1 MQFHAM
7 RHAPVPLRC
16 SAVPLAGL
24 VAALLSLMAGTAHA
38 DATLDKIKQ
47 RGKVSIGVLVN
58 GGPFGSIDPASQQ
71 LVGWNPELARAVARG
86 LGVEAD
92 LVQVQTATRV
102 QFLQAGKVDLLIA
115 SMELNPDRAEILG
128 YAPTPFYR
136 VGGTAAV
143 RKDSGIAR
151 WEDLRGKPVCV
162 SQGSSYAKPLTNE
175 HGATVQGFKSSSDSL
190 LALKGGNCVA
200 AVHDSTLIHPLLR
213 TNAEWSQ
220 YAAPIATE
228 LLPAPSVVWTRKG
241 EVDTIAAVD
250 KVVQDWH
257 RTGWL
262 IATEKRV
269 GIEPPN
275 PVLPELQARFK
286 AAAQ

>member
-1 MQFHAM
+1 M
-7 RHAPVPLRC
+7 RTTPFARPTFALG
-16 SAVPLAGL
+16 LA
-24 VAALLSLMAGTAHA
+24 ATLLAGTAHA
-38 DATLDKIKQ
+38 DATLDKIRQ

-58 GGPFGSIDPASQQ
+58 GGPFGSIDPATQQ
-71 LVGWNPELARAVARG
+71 LVGWNPELARALAKG

-115 SMELNPDRAEILG
+115 SMEYNADRGEILG
-128 YAPTPFYR
+128 HAPTPFFR

-143 RKDSGIAR
+143 RKDSGITK

-162 SQGSSYAKPLTNE
+162 SQGSSFAKPLANDY
-175 HGATVQGFKSSSDSL
+175 GAQVQGFKSSSDSL

-200 AVHDSTLIHPLLR
+200 AVHDSTLIQPLLR
-213 TNAEWSQ
+213 SNPEWTQ
-220 YAAPIATE
+220 YSAPIATE
-228 LLPAPSVVWTRKG
+228 VLPAPSVVWTRKG
-241 EVDTIAAVD
+241 EADTIAAVD
-250 KVVQDWH
+250 KVVQEWH
-257 RTGWL
+257 RSGWL

-275 PVLPELQARFK
+275 PLLPELQAKFK
-286 AAAQ
+286 AAAN

>member
-1 MQFHAM
+1 M
-7 RHAPVPLRC
+7 RITP
-16 SAVPLAGL
+16 SAIQRTLA
-24 VAALLSLMAGTAHA
+24 AGTLLALATGWAHA

-58 GGPFGSIDPASQQ
+58 GGPFGSIDPATQQ
-71 LVGWNPELARAVARG
+71 LVGWNPELARAVAKG
-86 LGVEAD
+86 LGVEAE

-115 SMELNPDRAEILG
+115 SMELNPDRAETLG

-143 RKDSGIAR
+143 RKDSGITR

-162 SQGSSYAKPLTNE
+162 SQGSSFAKPLANDY
-175 HGATVQGFKSSSDSL
+175 GAQVQGFKSSSDSL
-190 LALKGGNCVA
+190 LALKGGTCVA

-213 TNAEWSQ
+213 TNPEWGQ
-220 YAAPIATE
+220 YSAPIPAE
-228 LLPAPSVVWTRKG
+228 ILPAPSVVWTRKG
-241 EVDTIAAVD
+241 EADTIAAVD

-275 PVLPELQARFK
+275 PLLPELQAKFK
-286 AAAQ
+286 ATAR

>member
-1 MQFHAM
+1 MRNTHALS
-7 RHAPVPLRC
+7 RSLTLPLT
-16 SAVPLAGL
+16 SV
-24 VAALLSLMAGTAHA
+24 VTALLLLAGTAHA

-47 RGKVSIGVLVN
+47 RGKVTIGVLVN
-58 GGPFGSIDPASQQ
+58 GGPLGSIDPANQQ
-71 LVGWNPELARAVARG
+71 LVGWNPELARALAKG

-143 RKDSGIAR
+143 RKDSGITK

-162 SQGSSYAKPLTNE
+162 SQGSSYAKPLGNDY
-175 HGATVQGFKSSSDSL
+175 GATVQGFKSSSDSL

-213 TNAEWSQ
+213 TNAEWTQ
-220 YAAPIATE
+220 YAAPITTE

-241 EVDTIAAVD
+241 EADTIAAVD

-262 IATEKRV
+262 IAAERRV
-269 GIEPPN
+269 GIEPAN
-275 PVLPELQARFK
+275 PLLPELQAKFK
-286 AAAQ
+286 AAAH

>member
-1 MQFHAM
+1 MPLSTSL
-7 RHAPVPLRC
+7 RRPPVSPL
-16 SAVPLAGL
+16 L
-24 VAALLSLMAGTAHA
+24 AALGVALTLASAGAHA
-38 DATLDKIKQ
+38 DGTLDKIRQ
-47 RGKVSIGVLVN
+47 RGKVTIGVLVN

-71 LVGWNPELARAVARG
+71 LIGWNPELARALAKG
-86 LGVEAD
+86 LGVEAE

-115 SMELNPDRAEILG
+115 SMELNPDRAETLG

-136 VGGTAAV
+136 VGGAAAV
-143 RKDSGIAR
+143 RKDSGITK

-162 SQGSSYAKPLTNE
+162 SQGSSFAKPLANDYGAQV
-175 HGATVQGFKSSSDSL
+175 HGYKSSSDSL

-200 AVHDSTLIHPLLR
+200 AVHDGTLIYPLLR
-213 TNAEWSQ
+213 SNPEWAQ
-220 YAAPIATE
+220 YTAPIATE
-228 LLPAPSVVWTRKG
+228 VLPALSVVWTRKG
-241 EVDTIAAVD
+241 EADTIAAVD

-269 GIEPPN
+269 GIAPAN
-275 PVLPELQARFK
+275 PLLPELQARFK
-286 AAAQ
+286 TAG

>member
-1 MQFHAM
+1 MQTLATLRRRPVFSAFLAAM
-7 RHAPVPLRC
+7 G
-16 SAVPLAGL
+16 SACLLA
-24 VAALLSLMAGTAHA
+24 SAGAHA

-47 RGKVSIGVLVN
+47 RGKVTIGVLVN
-58 GGPFGSIDPASQQ
+58 GGPLGSIDPNTQQ
-71 LVGWNPELARAVARG
+71 LTGWNPELARALAKG

-115 SMELNPDRAEILG
+115 SMELNPERAETLG

-143 RKDSGIAR
+143 RKGSGITK

-162 SQGSSYAKPLTNE
+162 SQGSSFAKPLANE
-175 HGATVQGFKSSSDSL
+175 YGAQVQGYKSSSDSL

-213 TNAEWSQ
+213 GNPEWAQ
-220 YAAPIATE
+220 YSAPIATE
-228 LLPAPSVVWTRKG
+228 VLPALSVVWTRKG
-241 EVDTIAAVD
+241 EADTIAAVD

-269 GIEPPN
+269 GIEPAN
-275 PVLPELQARFK
+275 PLLPELQARFK
-286 AAAQ
+286 AGS